1 MDKEIVSLLKA
12 SLDKAEDKLETAE
25 MLLKTKKYAD
35 AVSRAY
41 YAAFHAAKA
50 VLLTEGLSTNTHHGL
65 MNLFGLHFVK
75 TGKVGKKFGKYL
87 NNLKDDRENS
97 DYDIFSVIDAKVAE
111 AAIKEAKEFVA
122 EMQRYLKVFTK

>member
-111 AAIKEAKEFVA
+111 VAIKEAKEFVA